1 MSATLILLKELFG
14 AAAFWPE
21 SGLHEVSNNPAP
33 ATAEVPMNSRRVM
46 GCFTI
51 F

>member
-1 MSATLILLKELFG
+1 LILLNELFG
-14 AAAFWPE
+14 AVAFWPE
-21 SGLHEVSNNPAP
+21 SGLHEVSNNPAL

-46 GCFTI
+46 DCFTI